1 VTDADL
7 KAAEQLCRR
16 LGPANCW
23 TGTGR
28 SLASFALT
36 MIRELKE
43 RHMIETRTAAEQMLE
58 QSIAAVRDRHGK
70 YGPPA
75 QHFARTAEMVNAAFG
90 TKFTASDWALVM
102 ILDKVS
108 RQLGAAATDDG
119 GIDIAGYA
127 ACHQEC
133 RVAAEGSTRS
143 SGGNAAQDDSS
154 LGQIRGST

>member
-1 VTDADL
+1 
-7 KAAEQLCRR
+7 
-16 LGPANCW
+16 
-23 TGTGR
+23 
-28 SLASFALT
+28 
-36 MIRELKE
+36 
-43 RHMIETRTAAEQMLE
+43 MIETRTAAEQMLE

-75 QHFARTAEMVNAAFG
+75 EHFARTAAMVNSAFG

-143 SGGNAAQDDSS
+143 SGGNAAQDDSL
-154 LGQIRGST
+154 LGHIRGST

>member
-1 VTDADL
+1 
-7 KAAEQLCRR
+7 
-16 LGPANCW
+16 
-23 TGTGR
+23 
-28 SLASFALT
+28 
-36 MIRELKE
+36 MIRELRE
-43 RHMIETRTAAEQMLE
+43 RRMIETITPAEQMLAA
-58 QSIAAVRDRHGK
+58 SIAAVRDRHGK

-75 QHFARTAEMVNAAFG
+75 EHFARTADMVNAAFG

-108 RQLGAAATDDG
+108 RQLGTAATDDG

-143 SGGNAAQDDSS
+143 SGGNAEQEFSS
-154 LGQIRGST
+154 LGQISGST

>member
-7 KAAEQLCRR
+7 AAAEQLCRR

-23 TGTGR
+23 TGTGG

-36 MIRELKE
+36 MIRELRE

-75 QHFARTAEMVNAAFG
+75 EHFARTAAMVNSAFG
-90 TKFTASDWALVM
+90 TTFTASDWALVM

-133 RVAAEGSTRS
+133 RVASSSPRS
-143 SGGNAAQDDSS
+143 SGGRVSTEQVS
-154 LGQIRGST
+154 LGQISGST